1 MTQKNYAVKEL
12 SCYGFNK
19 FEDIPEE
26 MLDYLP
32 ENLDQ
37 DNDENTL
44 PWDFDE
50 VETPAE
56 KLFI

>member
-1 MTQKNYAVKEL
+1 MTMKKHAVNQL

-19 FEDIPEE
+19 YEDIPDE

-32 ENLDQ
+32 ENLD
-37 DNDENTL
+37 DDGDDTL
-44 PWDFDE
+44 PRDFDE
-50 VETPAE
+50 AETPAE